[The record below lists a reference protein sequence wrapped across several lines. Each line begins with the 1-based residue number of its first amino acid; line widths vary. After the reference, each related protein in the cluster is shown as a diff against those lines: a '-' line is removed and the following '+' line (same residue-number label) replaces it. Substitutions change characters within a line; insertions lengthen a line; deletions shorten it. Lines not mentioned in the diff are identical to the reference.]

1 MTEEDKIK
9 EATYIHAI
17 HHQNAS
23 ALRLQ
28 CNITREAARQIVKR
42 CDVCP
47 QTVGENVPVKCRKER
62 PQP

>member
-28 CNITREAARQIVKR
+28 FDITREAARQVVKN
-42 CDVCP
+42 CGVCP
-47 QTVGENVPVKCRKER
+47 
-62 PQP
+62 